1 MTTRFQLRPG
11 LVLVGLGALVP
22 FLLGLVVV
30 FLQEDATRRAEVDGQ
45 RAALEAFATASLRRA
60 LEDDWRVGAA
70 MMESALADPLLDDSR
85 LLLISSD
92 STLLPRRAGG
102 TEGGIAEELERLMH
116 AAPSP
121 PSDEED
127 PRLERMQLVA
137 QLAQATSKT
146 ERDRVT
152 ELVRTFLSHRRQYR
166 IDVRT
171 ELATTLAVVE
181 LLQTRSTPVQQ
192 LIERML
198 RSGFGPGEP
207 GLQRF
212 ALEAAGK
219 LSAEGLEEV
228 CQAIVRQSRRAQV
241 PVDDF
246 VRRCQQVQTAQPWT
260 FAVTSEAFTLRE
272 RWLLRGGS
280 EVRGVEVSVEALA
293 KAQERSLR
301 ERGLLIDGDRLMTSA
316 ATGPLEALSVNVESA
331 RWSQAA
337 QSRSTALALKLGL
350 LALALAF
357 GVGVVAL
364 SFAVQRR
371 ERALVEAKSALVST
385 VSHELRTPLASLRV
399 MAETLERKLEGV
411 PQAKDWPARIVG
423 EVDGLSVLVENILSF
438 NRLEQGKDVLQR
450 RPWRVDELRGWLEA
464 DAGPAVRVSV
474 RGTEGLEVEADPSW
488 MKVAL
493 LNLLRNAQKYNE
505 RTPVE
510 FSVSAT
516 VEGARLVLEVR
527 DNGIGIP
534 REHWSDVFEAFFRVR
549 DARGRGG
556 GGSGLGLA
564 LVKRVVEGHGGTIE
578 VKASSPEGTVFRVSL
593 PSSQAS

>member
-22 FLLGLVVV
+22 FLLALVVV

-70 MMESALADPLLDDSR
+70 MMESALADPLIDDSR
-85 LLLISSD
+85 LLLISGET
-92 STLLPRRAGG
+92 TLLPRRAGG
-102 TEGGIAEELERLMH
+102 AEAGIAAELERLLH
-116 AAPSP
+116 ATPSP

-127 PRLERMQLVA
+127 PRFERLQLVA
-137 QLAQATSKT
+137 ELAKATST
-146 ERDRVT
+146 NERDRVT

-166 IDVRT
+166 LDVRT
-171 ELATTLAVVE
+171 ELATMLAVVE
-181 LLQTRSTPVQQ
+181 LLQTRSTPVPQ

-212 ALEAAGK
+212 ALESAGK

-228 CQAIVRQSRRAQV
+228 CQAIERQSRRAQV

-246 VRRCQQVQTAQPWT
+246 ARRCQQEKTAQPWT
-260 FAVTSEAFTLRE
+260 FALPSEALTLRE
-272 RWLLRGGS
+272 SWLLRGGT
-280 EVRGVEVSVEALA
+280 EVRGVEISVEALA
-293 KAQERSLR
+293 KAQERSMR
-301 ERGLLIDGDRLMTSA
+301 ERGLLIDGDRLLTSA
-316 ATGPLEALSVNVESA
+316 AAGPLEALTVKVESA

-357 GVGVVAL
+357 GMGVVAL

-399 MAETLERKLEGV
+399 MAETLERKLESV

-438 NRLEQGKDVLQR
+438 NRLEQGKDVLQK
-450 RPWRVDELRGWLEA
+450 RPWRLDELRGWLET
-464 DAGPAVRVSV
+464 DGGPDVRVSV
-474 RGTEGLEVEADPSW
+474 SGTQGLELEADPSW
-488 MKVAL
+488 MKVAF

-505 RTPVE
+505 RSPVE
-510 FSVSAT
+510 FSVTASVAE
-516 VEGARLVLEVR
+516 EGLVLEVR

-534 REHWSDVFEAFFRVR
+534 REHWGEVFEAFFRVR

-564 LVKRVVEGHGGTIE
+564 LVKRVIEGHGGSIS
-578 VKASSPEGTVFRVSL
+578 VASSSPEGTVFRVSL
-593 PSSQAS
+593 PASRVS